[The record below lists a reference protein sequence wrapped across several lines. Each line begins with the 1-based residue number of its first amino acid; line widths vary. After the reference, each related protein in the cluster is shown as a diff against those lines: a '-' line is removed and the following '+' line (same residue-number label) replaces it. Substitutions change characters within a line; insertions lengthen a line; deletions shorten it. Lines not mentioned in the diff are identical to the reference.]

1 MTQTTPTRIWL
12 QNTSNPNGRRFGCAR
27 GSMSVPEFIHK
38 SIPSSLRFPGMQV
51 SRPYIRLWNYWW
63 TIWRWWHHEEWRLD
77 HTAASHSGGWNMVG
91 SQRGWNPLLQSA
103 PRDPQKQQGIYGTCW
118 WHFPNCGCLTRG
130 WNFTAL
136 SRLLLSFSFPPLLFF
151 C

>member
-12 QNTSNPNGRRFGCAR
+12 QNTSNPNRRRFGCAR
-27 GSMSVPEFIHK
+27 GSVSVPEFIHK
-38 SIPSSLRFPGMQV
+38 SIPSSLRFPGTAGITPIYTYMKLLMNHLKAMT
-51 SRPYIRLWNYWW
+51 PW
-63 TIWRWWHHEEWRLD
+63 EMKAD

-103 PRDPQKQQGIYGTCW
+103 PRDLQKQRGIHGARW

-136 SRLLLSFSFPPLLFF
+136 SRLLLSFSFPPLLFS